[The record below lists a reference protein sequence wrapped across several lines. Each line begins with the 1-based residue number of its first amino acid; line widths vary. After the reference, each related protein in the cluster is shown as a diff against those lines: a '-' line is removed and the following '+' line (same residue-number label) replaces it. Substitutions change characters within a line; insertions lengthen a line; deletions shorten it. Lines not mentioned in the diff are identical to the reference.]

1 MKQIYWKDTDDYEIN
16 IVKEDIMEENYDLS
30 FVILTW
36 NSQKYIA
43 RCLNAIDQIT
53 TMRVKIYVIDNGSKD
68 RTIPILE
75 KVQQGLHYAALE
87 IISLPANKGTTISR
101 NIGLKKACR
110 NSSYICILDS
120 DTVVNEQAMKSLMQS
135 LKKHHDIGII
145 GPVMKGLDGTVQN
158 SGRGIPTFKLKLF
171 KVLPVSS
178 LRRKGEQME
187 QIPKKDA
194 ITDVG
199 YLMSACWMIPAKV
212 VKEIGLLDENIFY
225 APEDVEYCMRAWKN
239 GYRVAY
245 NNQVYIIHAWQ
256 RLSKKKLLS
265 KHNWEH
271 VKGLF
276 YLFHKY
282 HCFVSKP
289 DYIHYDV

>member
-1 MKQIYWKDTDDYEIN
+1 
-16 IVKEDIMEENYDLS
+16 MEEIYDLS

-36 NSQKYIA
+36 NSQNYIA
-43 RCLNAIDQIT
+43 RCLNSIDQIT
-53 TMRVKIYVIDNGSKD
+53 SMRVKIYVIDNGSKD
-68 RTIPILE
+68 RTISILQ
-75 KVQQGLHYAALE
+75 KLQHSLHYAALE
-87 IISLPANKGTTISR
+87 IISLPDNKGTTISR

-135 LKKHHDIGII
+135 LKSYQDIGII

-171 KVLPVSS
+171 KALPVTS

-187 QIPKKDA
+187 QVPKKDA
-194 ITDVG
+194 ITNVG
-199 YLMSACWMIPAKV
+199 YLMSACWMIPVKV
-212 VKEIGLLDENIFY
+212 VEKIGFLDENIFY

-245 NNQVYIIHAWQ
+245 NNQAYITHAWQ
-256 RLSKKKLLS
+256 RLSRKKL
-265 KHNWEH
+265 
-271 VKGLF
+271 
-276 YLFHKY
+276 
-282 HCFVSKP
+282 
-289 DYIHYDV
+289 